1 MNQSKMT
8 VDDSKLRNEP
18 TTKPAQ
24 PQRRKL
30 SRLYIG
36 ISLVVLV
43 TAIQPAIAGG
53 PATGGAS
60 EVTQLVNMAQLIN
73 SYAQQ
78 VDAYVR
84 QGQQYATQ
92 LQNLQRNPLS
102 IMGSDVTNM
111 VRGIGQIMSAGQ
123 AMGGSLAQI
132 DKKFASTFNSP
143 TAASFSTKFLSWT
156 DASKGTLQGA
166 MQAAGM
172 HRDAYASNT
181 DALRAL
187 YDESQS
193 RDGNLAAIQTL
204 SKINAKQVESIMA
217 LGDLMATQN
226 IASNAY
232 MAAQNSKEQARLEN
246 NRSIMG
252 EGKLPVPKFT
262 NKNSL
267 ISN

>member
-1 MNQSKMT
+1 MT

-24 PQRRKL
+24 PQLRKL

-92 LQNLQRNPLS
+92 LQICKEIPYLLWVPMSRIWL
-102 IMGSDVTNM
+102 GD
-111 VRGIGQIMSAGQ
+111 RAIMSAGQ

-172 HRDAYASNT
+172 HRDAYASIPM
-181 DALRAL
+181 R
-187 YDESQS
+187 
-193 RDGNLAAIQTL
+193 
-204 SKINAKQVESIMA
+204 
-217 LGDLMATQN
+217 
-226 IASNAY
+226 
-232 MAAQNSKEQARLEN
+232 
-246 NRSIMG
+246 
-252 EGKLPVPKFT
+252 
-262 NKNSL
+262 
-267 ISN
+267 